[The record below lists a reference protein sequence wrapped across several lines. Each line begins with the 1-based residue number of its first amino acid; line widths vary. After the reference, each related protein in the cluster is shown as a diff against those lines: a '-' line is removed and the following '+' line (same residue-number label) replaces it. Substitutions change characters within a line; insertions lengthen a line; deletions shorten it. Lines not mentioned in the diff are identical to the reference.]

1 MRIGKCMQKT
11 FLLLSAHSRHLVVS
25 SLTVTLMGLAMG
37 RAAVTHDFSGGSGT
51 SDSTQ
56 FVGTAGNGW
65 TNAFTASTENA
76 SVSNSIISTSP
87 MIAGGGDYLQRTVTG
102 GASAGN
108 RRSVLYRTYGSSG
121 DLDTTQAHTISF
133 LWRAD
138 SVGSGFNST
147 ADYFMLFGNS
157 GAPNLDSS
165 ANTSWLIRY
174 QGASQGGAGDIVGGK
189 FAVYDGTR
197 TGGTM
202 LDATLFA
209 DTGMAVSVGTVYQFT
224 IQTDPV
230 TANWSVNI
238 QEVGGSNSY
247 QSSTLGWRNAANN
260 TSTTIGW
267 GAKPSATDEAFT
279 FSLDNISVV
288 PEPGTA
294 ILGAFGALLL
304 IRRKRD

>member
-1 MRIGKCMQKT
+1 M
-11 FLLLSAHSRHLVVS
+11 
-25 SLTVTLMGLAMG
+25 
-37 RAAVTHDFSGGSGT
+37 THDFSGGSGT

-56 FVGTAGNGW
+56 FAGTAGNGW
-65 TNAFTASTENA
+65 TNAFTGSTENA
-76 SVSNSIISTSP
+76 SVSNSIISTLP
-87 MIAGGGDYLQRTVTG
+87 MIAGGGDYLQRTVTAG
-102 GASAGN
+102 SSGN

-121 DLDTTQAHTISF
+121 ELNVSQAHTISF

-138 SVGSGFNST
+138 SVGSGFNNT

-157 GAPNLDSS
+157 GAPNFDSS
-165 ANTSWLIRY
+165 ASTSWLIRY
-174 QGASQGGAGDIVGGK
+174 QGASQGGIVGGK

-197 TGGTM
+197 TGGTT
-202 LDATLFA
+202 LDANLFE
-209 DTGMAVSVGTVYQFT
+209 DTQLSVIVGAVYQFT

-230 TANWSVNI
+230 NANWSVNI
-238 QEVGGSNSY
+238 QEVGGSGSY
-247 QSSTLGWRNAANN
+247 QSSTLGWRNAANT
-260 TSTTIGW
+260 TSNTIGW

-304 IRRKRD
+304 FRRKRD